1 MQTTS
6 SQVARIDVQA
16 DTAMPSH
23 TTSDQYESQGDVPTV
38 LLPGMNSGFN
48 EEEPEEGIP
57 DEAAM
62 DDYRPD
68 IFLIDLPHSDVVPT
82 EYLWRQCAVFMVV
95 KKSAWYGPLSNDP
108 SMHGCT
114 RTRVWSSLVRRSA
127 GVWSPKWRIMLEF

>member
-1 MQTTS
+1 MQTTR
-6 SQVARIDVQA
+6 SQVTRIDVQA

-23 TTSDQYESQGDVPTV
+23 TTSDQYESQGDVPTT
-38 LLPGMNSGFN
+38 LLPSMDSGFN
-48 EEEPEEGIP
+48 EEEPEEEIP

-68 IFLIDLPHSDVVPT
+68 IFPIDLPHSDVVPT
-82 EYLWRQCAVFMVV
+82 EYPWRQCAVFMVV
-95 KKSAWYGPLSNDP
+95 KKSALYGPLSNDP

-114 RTRVWSSLVRRSA
+114 KTRVWSSLVHRSA